1 MLNTNFIL
9 PNNPQLFQ
17 YHQQNF
23 TCDNCQQ
30 EFQRSPLYSV
40 AQDKQQLSKQKTF
53 CSSCAEPSLL
63 TPVKERKFKKVKPKK
78 DPVAYYQ
85 CMSAC
90 CQNGISPK
98 KITQVAQECKH
109 NSLGILAER
118 TQEISKLNQAY
129 QQIGICLT
137 NLLQPISE
145 QHE

>member
-9 PNNPQLFQ
+9 PNHPQLFQ
-17 YHQQNF
+17 YSQQNF

-30 EFQRSPLYSV
+30 EFQQSPLYSV
-40 AQDKQQLSKQKTF
+40 AKDKQELGKERTY
-53 CSSCAEPSLL
+53 CSNCAKPSLL
-63 TPVKERKFKKVKPKK
+63 TPVKTRKNVKPNKN
-78 DPVAYYQ
+78 PVAYYQ

-90 CQNGISPK
+90 CQQGISPK

-118 TQEISKLNQAY
+118 TSEIKKLNEAY

-137 NLLQPISE
+137 TLLQPN
-145 QHE
+145 HE